1 LTNLEDVTAAV
12 GLLAVDPGLGCR
24 LRGGPGPMRTAVLAA
39 LRECLPEGSAWR
51 KLPAGVTDDRLLG
64 GLDLAATLAAGRKVA
79 ERGLLAAADGGFLQV
94 AMAERLDS
102 GIAARVTMTLDSGEV
117 VAEREGVSARTPCT
131 IGVLALDEGIDETPP
146 RSLLDRLAIE
156 LSLDGMAGD
165 VVGPYI
171 EDVAAGRARLG
182 GVSIA
187 EAEISAL
194 VTASLQL
201 GIVPMRAAQMAVR
214 AARAAAALAGR
225 DAVAQADLET
235 AARLVL
241 APRAT
246 QLPPPPDDQEPEPPP
261 EPPPEKDEAQDHE
274 QPKQPEGPLADQVL
288 EAARAVLPPD
298 LLAALA
304 GGKTLRSKAGG
315 NTGGKQKAA
324 KRGRPIGVRAG
335 LPKGGARL
343 NLLATLRQ
351 SAAWQKLR
359 GARPGRVEVRRDD
372 FRIRRFKQQTRTT
385 TIFVVDA
392 SGSAA
397 VQRLA
402 EAKGAVE
409 LLLGECYVRRD
420 RVALL
425 SVRGKGAELL
435 LPPTPSLTR
444 AKKCLAALPGGG
456 GTPLAAGFVAA
467 LGLATAVNR
476 EGQTP
481 LVVFLTDGRANI
493 ALDGKPGRPGAEA
506 DALTTAGAWRASG
519 YAAMVVDTSPRP
531 HPFARK
537 LAEAAGA
544 KYLPLPQADAGLL
557 RAAVKGIGA

>member
-1 LTNLEDVTAAV
+1 MTSPQDFCAGV

-24 LRGGPGPMRTAVLAA
+24 MRGGPGPLRESVLLALRAA
-39 LRECLPEGSAWR
+39 LPAGSPWR
-51 KLPAGVTDDRLLG
+51 KLPVGVTDDRLLG
-64 GLDLAATLAAGRKVA
+64 GLDLAATLATGRRVA
-79 ERGLLAAADGGFLQV
+79 ERGLLALADGGFLIV
-94 AMAERLDS
+94 AMAERVDA
-102 GIAARVTMTLDSGEV
+102 GVAARVAATLDHGEV
-117 VAEREGVSARTPCT
+117 VTEREGISTRTACS
-131 IGVLALDEGIDETPP
+131 IGVIALDEGIEETPP
-146 RSLLDRLAIE
+146 PALLQRLGVEFAV
-156 LSLDGMAGD
+156 DGAAGD
-165 VVGPYI
+165 IVGPSVG
-171 EDVAAGRARLG
+171 DVAAARGRLAAVE
-182 GVSIA
+182 VSPA
-187 EAEISAL
+187 AVAAL
-194 VTASLQL
+194 VTAALQL
-201 GIVPMRAAQMAVR
+201 GIFPLRAAQLAVR

-225 DAVAQADLET
+225 SMVEQADLEV

-246 QLPPPPDDQEPEPPP
+246 QLPPPPEQQDEPPP
-261 EPPPEKDEAQDHE
+261 EPPPPDQAEKRSSE
-274 QPKQPEGPLADQVL
+274 QENHPEGPLSDQVL

-304 GGKTLRSKAGG
+304 GGKALRSTAGG
-315 NTGGKQKAA
+315 NNGAKLKAA

-335 LPKGGARL
+335 LPRGGARL
-343 NLLATLRQ
+343 NVLATLRQ
-351 SAAWQKLR
+351 AAAWQKVR
-359 GARPGRVEVRRDD
+359 GAAPGRVAVRRDD
-372 FRIRRFKQQTRTT
+372 FRIRRFRQQTRTT

-409 LLLGECYVRRD
+409 LLLAECYVRRD

-425 SVRGKGAELL
+425 SVRGKGATLL
-435 LPPTPSLTR
+435 LPPTASLTR

-467 LGLATAVNR
+467 LGLAAGVMR

-506 DALTTAGAWRASG
+506 DALMAAGAWRASG
-519 YAAMVVDTSPRP
+519 YAGLMVDTALRP

-544 KYLPLPQADAGLL
+544 RYLALPQADAGVL
-557 RAAVKGIGA
+557 RAAVKGIGN